1 MLFHIRAIISKSISL
16 CCSAER
22 VNISTTWHKAH
33 KLILDEEE
41 LGKVNTIVSVSE
53 SWSLC
58 PGAEIGQIEI
68 FVNKQQQQLQEL
80 NIGVDC
86 QNNDDWSYLVFTEH
100 IIVWFVV
107 SWCCWRVL
115 FVESIMVGSSSPGC
129 ILELVSSSWQWYCSG
144 HDHSRLWFV
153 VQLRRLRRSLVTGAV
168 RCWSGRQW
176 RRMIRWRSM
185 VTMIRRRRMVTSL
198 D

>member
-1 MLFHIRAIISKSISL
+1 MKLWPKLTKIIREGDLNLNPIFISCSFISEPLLANQFHCVAVLKGSIFL
-16 CCSAER
+16 Q
-22 VNISTTWHKAH
+22 HQAH

-41 LGKVNTIVSVSE
+41 RGKVNTIVSVSE

-153 VQLRRLRRSLVTGAV
+153 V
-168 RCWSGRQW
+168 
-176 RRMIRWRSM
+176 
-185 VTMIRRRRMVTSL
+185 
-198 D
+198 